1 MGASII
7 TSDKL
12 MDLFND
18 IYKCNHYMEIISIVD
33 AVSPQNTLPLVYRKT
48 TCCLQF
54 SANRQHTA
62 RPLITSRLL
71 NTSLF
76 VAPSSRALLL
86 LIVVLF
92 VLIRMVSIWLKAS
105 LVSSTLRNPLDLSL
119 SLSLSTCMLTLFWLE
134 LCVLVFFAGNFP

>member
-86 LIVVLF
+86 LIDVLF
-92 VLIRMVSIWLKAS
+92 VLIRMVSI
-105 LVSSTLRNPLDLSL
+105 
-119 SLSLSTCMLTLFWLE
+119 
-134 LCVLVFFAGNFP
+134 